1 MAQVYAIASGK
12 GGVGKS
18 NITLNLGLAL
28 AQAGRSVII
37 LDADTNLANINI
49 LLDIYP
55 HSTLA
60 NILSGEMEIDDVLIK
75 NPQGVHPNLHIVPAA
90 SGLIEM
96 VNLCG
101 LKLKR
106 LFNLLKQLEQ
116 RYDVILIDAP
126 AGADES
132 LLNLLLKAPSLLLV
146 VTPESTSLTDAFA
159 LIKLLQLQGNN
170 SSPHHVPEIHIIC
183 NRIEETEMAKRG
195 IKRLRHA
202 LISFLGINAP
212 LLGVVREDHLLKQAV
227 SQQRLILD
235 IAPSSSTSHSIRQMA
250 QTLINVKSSGFK
262 LEDLLKKLPTEEP
275 PQLWVTERFK
285 ELKQMPAQIAEKV
298 LQQLQIDWQQI
309 ANKPSQQTHN
319 TNSLSS
325 SPKIFKG
332 PIEPLNLQQQQLRQ
346 QRDREGLQ
354 YAFIKARKSRL

>member
-227 SQQRLILD
+227 SQQRL
-235 IAPSSSTSHSIRQMA
+235 
-250 QTLINVKSSGFK
+250 SGF
-262 LEDLLKKLPTEEP
+262 
-275 PQLWVTERFK
+275 VTLCK
-285 ELKQMPAQIAEKV
+285 C
-298 LQQLQIDWQQI
+298 
-309 ANKPSQQTHN
+309 
-319 TNSLSS
+319 
-325 SPKIFKG
+325 
-332 PIEPLNLQQQQLRQ
+332 
-346 QRDREGLQ
+346 
-354 YAFIKARKSRL
+354 